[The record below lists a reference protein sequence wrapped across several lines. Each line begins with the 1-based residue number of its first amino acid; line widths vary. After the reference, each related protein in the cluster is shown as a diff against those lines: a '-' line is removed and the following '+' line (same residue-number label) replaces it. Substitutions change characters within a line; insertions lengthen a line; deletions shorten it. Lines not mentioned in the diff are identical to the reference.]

1 MGFKFKLT
9 LYKVYELDTERD
21 WSNDHTTLIE
31 TLRSSVG
38 VEPGNQADADQIH
51 DAIRSMLEDDIE
63 YVVDLDLDANDFEIS
78 VPDGTTVEV
87 PAEEDEE

>member
-1 MGFKFKLT
+1 MGIKFKLV
-9 LYKVYELDTERD
+9 LHKEFEIDTKRD
-21 WSNDHTTLIE
+21 WSDDYTTLIE
-31 TLRSSVG
+31 ALRDNAG
-38 VEPGNQADADQIH
+38 VEPGDQANADQIH

-78 VPDGTTVEV
+78 VPEGTTVEI